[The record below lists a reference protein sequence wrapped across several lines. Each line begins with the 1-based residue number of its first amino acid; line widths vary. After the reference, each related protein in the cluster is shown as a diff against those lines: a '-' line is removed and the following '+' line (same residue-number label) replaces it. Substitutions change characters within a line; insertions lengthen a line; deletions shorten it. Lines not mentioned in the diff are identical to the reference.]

1 MRVRVSRLSLLA
13 VLATTIVIGTA
24 CSGLTQRYEY
34 EEEIYLR
41 LDGSATV
48 NVNASVA
55 SLVALKGADLPVD
68 PKARL
73 DRDRVRALF
82 QMAGSPPPRLTL
94 SRRDG
99 RRFVHVSLEVPDVRQ
114 LQRHPM
120 FAWSSYRFDRESDVF
135 VYRQRVSGSPA
146 TPPTGI
152 GWTGREQVVFKM
164 HLPSEIPYHNAPSRK
179 TERGNILRWEQ
190 PLTARLKGEPLDV
203 EVRMESESILY
214 STLLLFGG
222 TVVAALMTFALVIW
236 WVVRRGRDDDVAPA
250 LSAFAEATADS
261 PKLAQRRRSDRPST

>member
-1 MRVRVSRLSLLA
+1 MRVRMFQV
-13 VLATTIVIGTA
+13 VLAAVMAASVVASTA
-24 CSGLTQRYEY
+24 CSNVFTQRYEY

-55 SLVALKGADLPVD
+55 SLVALHGVDLPVD

-82 QMAGSPPPRLTL
+82 HMAGSPPPRLTL

-114 LQRHPM
+114 LHRQPM
-120 FAWSSYRFDRESDVF
+120 FAWSTYRFDRESDSL
-135 VYRQRVSGSPA
+135 VYRQRVGGSPVKPVDGA
-146 TPPTGI
+146 R
-152 GWTGREQVVFKM
+152 WTGREQVVFKM
-164 HLPSEIPYHNAPSRK
+164 HIPSEIPYHNAPSRK

-190 PLTARLKGEPLDV
+190 PLAARLEGEPIDV
-203 EVRMESESILY
+203 EVRMEPESILY

-222 TVVAALMTFALVIW
+222 TVVAALLTFGLVIW
-236 WVVRRGRDDDVAPA
+236 WVVRRGRDDDVG
-250 LSAFAEATADS
+250 ATHAS
-261 PKLAQRRRSDRPST
+261 PSS